1 HLEHRI
7 REEPEVVSR
16 HGAFV
21 TGVPA
26 RERERGFARLRDA
39 ELHYGKALE
48 LDGVLPVV
56 ERRGEARMHVWDVK
70 ALEVVVDVERPVRVH
85 EVVPC
90 AQDVERELRERKLME
105 PSDKWREDRG
115 DRHLRAR
122 CQRDEQEALPKPKPA
137 LSQTVRLPR

>member
-1 HLEHRI
+1 
-7 REEPEVVSR
+7 
-16 HGAFV
+16 
-21 TGVPA
+21 
-26 RERERGFARLRDA
+26 
-39 ELHYGKALE
+39 
-48 LDGVLPVV
+48 
-56 ERRGEARMHVWDVK
+56 MHVLDVK

-122 CQRDEQEALPKPKPA
+122 CQRDEQEAL
-137 LSQTVRLPR
+137 SQPERDLCQIVRLRGEARGMLELRHRMKAAIQRETAAEMARRKRLYHHCTLALT